1 MAILHGL
8 LQLLIVTAQSVQ
20 ILADILKE
28 LVEVVAQIEALVVI
42 GHARLIVIQ
51 QLPKKKS
58 RGDQHENVPNAKNN
72 GYCSPA
78 FADSGNPAQRTPDR
92 QLSELASA
100 PTDSTC

>member
-51 QLPKKKS
+51 QLPKKRAEETNMKTC
-58 RGDQHENVPNAKNN
+58 QM
-72 GYCSPA
+72 
-78 FADSGNPAQRTPDR
+78 QRITAIVLQPLPTAAI
-92 QLSELASA
+92 QLSAL
-100 PTDSTC
+100 PIDN